1 MRQRLANALVWV
13 ISAIVILVSV
23 IFALLQSG
31 LI

>member
-23 IFALLQSG
+23 VFALLQSG